1 MRLFT
6 EETGLMRLWL
16 NRGRFTLNAG
26 DNRTDRNNRLVE
38 IADKTG
44 KKNREELRK
53 RQKIMQLS
61 LSNNFAPSIWT
72 GFLHGGYLGSIKEK
86 SHSIVFSCQ
95 KRASLNQ

>member
-16 NRGRFTLNAG
+16 NRGRFTLN
-26 DNRTDRNNRLVE
+26 
-38 IADKTG
+38 ADKTG